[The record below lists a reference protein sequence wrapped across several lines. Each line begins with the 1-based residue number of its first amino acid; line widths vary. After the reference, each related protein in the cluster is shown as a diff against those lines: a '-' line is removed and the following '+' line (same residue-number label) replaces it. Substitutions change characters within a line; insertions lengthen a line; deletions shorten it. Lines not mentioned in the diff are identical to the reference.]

1 MTAYR
6 ASRLGMEQSLG
17 GVLLGTSGPDRIE
30 ATAEDQALR
39 GLGGADVLI
48 SRFNGSSLL
57 GGAGADILRTEVSI
71 SAPDEGAVSL
81 NAFQHGG
88 AGDDRLTVDIA
99 AAAEFGSATMALW
112 VDGDRGDDVI
122 DVAATLTGGLSD
134 VAFDARIMGGAGDDR
149 IAVTLMVEPY
159 SRLEDP
165 LRIRGGTGDDV
176 IEAHMENLDRG
187 RSDAGAA
194 ELRILGEDGDDQIS
208 AFVRVG
214 SNGGV
219 RPTNRVDG
227 GAGDDVID
235 ARTYAGSNNSNS
247 YQINEVFGRD
257 GDDILRASH
266 ECRSVAAHLT
276 NLLDGGA
283 GNDELYVTQDTRESR
298 DDVESLS
305 LDNDLIGGL
314 GADVLRVDLILDLRA
329 FQVDNR
335 LDGGGGADVL
345 TVVIDRPDGAS
356 SSRVVHSLLS
366 GGAGADRLG
375 IVGGIDS
382 VLEGGRGRD
391 TFVLDP
397 SVTQAQTIAL
407 TDFNGSADRLE
418 FAGLTDRG
426 APGLADDLD
435 AIAVFSTGSDGVLEV
450 QLGRL
455 TLRLP
460 TAPAGADS
468 FADLVDDPAT
478 QLIAGDLLL
487 A

>member
-1 MTAYR
+1 
-6 ASRLGMEQSLG
+6 
-17 GVLLGTSGPDRIE
+17 
-30 ATAEDQALR
+30 
-39 GLGGADVLI
+39 
-48 SRFNGSSLL
+48 
-57 GGAGADILRTEVSI
+57 
-71 SAPDEGAVSL
+71 
-81 NAFQHGG
+81 
-88 AGDDRLTVDIA
+88 
-99 AAAEFGSATMALW
+99 MALW

-122 DVAATLTGGLSD
+122 DVTATLTGSLSD
-134 VAFDARIMGGAGDDR
+134 VAFDARILGGAGDDR
-149 IAVTLMVEPY
+149 IHATLMVEPY

-235 ARTYAGSNNSNS
+235 AGTYAGSNNSNS
-247 YQINEVFGRD
+247 YQINQVFGRD

-266 ECRSVAAHLT
+266 QCESVEAHLT

-283 GNDELYVTQDTRESR
+283 GNDELYVTHETDGVS
-298 DDVESLS
+298 DGIDWLS

-314 GADVLRVDLILDLRA
+314 GADVLRVDLILDLGA

-356 SSRVVHSLLS
+356 SSRVAHSLLS
-366 GGAGADRLG
+366 GGRARIGWGSSGASTACWRAD
-375 IVGGIDS
+375 GGA
-382 VLEGGRGRD
+382 
-391 TFVLDP
+391 TP
-397 SVTQAQTIAL
+397 SSS
-407 TDFNGSADRLE
+407 N
-418 FAGLTDRG
+418 
-426 APGLADDLD
+426 
-435 AIAVFSTGSDGVLEV
+435 
-450 QLGRL
+450 
-455 TLRLP
+455 
-460 TAPAGADS
+460 PA
-468 FADLVDDPAT
+468 
-478 QLIAGDLLL
+478 
-487 A
+487 